1 LAKSFLLFL
10 IYYTI
15 VFEFHHHLH
24 FSFVF
29 HESGVFEKAIN
40 YFRTSAP
47 ELKEERAML
56 LEEWLN
62 MESSFGKLGDVS
74 LVQSKLPKKLKK
86 RRQIVTED
94 GPSGY
99 VSPTLIFLC
108 KILMLVSSN
117 IPMGSTITGEQKPY
131 HFHLLGELL
140 SWYFNTEIWTF
151 EAKELCMSQES
162 LVGLPTT
169 IPNFRIS
176 LQLPLIFVEVLNQN
190 A

>member
-1 LAKSFLLFL
+1 MIFFNF
-10 IYYTI
+10 ITTNI
-15 VFEFHHHLH
+15 FFP
-24 FSFVF
+24 FVF

-94 GPSGY
+94 GPAGY
-99 VSPTLIFLC
+99 VSPTLIFL
-108 KILMLVSSN
+108 MLVSSN
-117 IPMGSTITGEQKPY
+117 MPMGSTLTGGTQP
-131 HFHLLGELL
+131 
-140 SWYFNTEIWTF
+140 
-151 EAKELCMSQES
+151 MSFS
-162 LVGLPTT
+162 H
-169 IPNFRIS
+169 
-176 LQLPLIFVEVLNQN
+176 
-190 A
+190 AW